1 MSAPEGWGLPRTA
14 LLDGR
19 RYGLNT
25 DYRDILDIIG
35 WLEGEKGAAFSPEER
50 WYIALHL
57 FYREFEEMPA
67 DSYAAATAYLAEF
80 LAGGRR
86 EESRPGPR
94 LLDWDQDA
102 PLIVSGINKAAGCE
116 VRALPYLHWWT
127 FLAWFAGIGEGTLS
141 TVVAIRDK
149 LRRGKRLEPWELE
162 FYRTHRAEV
171 ELRPRMSDA
180 EKAERAR
187 LRALLDGSGP
197 KKGGTALDKHPV

>member
-1 MSAPEGWGLPRTA
+1 MSAPEAWGLPRTA

-19 RYGLNT
+19 CYRLNT
-25 DYRDILDIIG
+25 DYRDILDLIG
-35 WLEGEKGAAFSPEER
+35 WLEGEKGAAFSAEER
-50 WYIALHL
+50 WYIALRL
-57 FYREFEEMPA
+57 FYQEFDTMPPA
-67 DSYAAATAYLAEF
+67 SYAAATDYLASF
-80 LAGGRR
+80 LAGGRA
-86 EESRPGPR
+86 EEKNAGPK

-102 PLIVSGINKAAGCE
+102 PMIVAGINKAAGCE

-127 FLAWFAGIGEGTLS
+127 FLAWFAAMGEGTLS

-149 LRRGKRLEPWELE
+149 LRRGKRLESWELD

-187 LRALLDGSGP
+187 LRALLDG
-197 KKGGTALDKHPV
+197 KTRKGGDAVGQFHPI